1 MCVDQQAVAPF
12 CQDIWKSVVLVN
24 GEVRESSELLAT
36 FPEGRKGKSRDR
48 EGTAQ
53 ETYQVDFLLPMVSPL
68 FHGNTCSVSL
78 VGAAISIMFCCD
90 KLVFVVTK
98 HVFCHDKMYY
108 AFFVMTNMFLS

>member
-36 FPEGRKGKSRDR
+36 FPEGRKSRDR
-48 EGTAQ
+48 EGIAQ
-53 ETYQVDFLLPMVSPL
+53 ETYQVDFLLPMVSSL

-78 VGAAISIMFCCD
+78 VGAAISRI
-90 KLVFVVTK
+90 L
-98 HVFCHDKMYY
+98 
-108 AFFVMTNMFLS
+108 LL